1 MRHPGIAHG
10 PLELLG
16 ADQAA
21 RIIESGL
28 DGRRLFARK
37 KKFVKSR
44 VLLLVGA
51 PDDQAKARIVTGVGM
66 RERRAS
72 HRIIARAVER
82 HRQARN
88 CEFIAEGALRLN
100 QQRMGYAAMMTRI
113 VKETEHGVGGIA
125 RTDDRLLAQV
135 ELEHP
140 AVNLKA
146 MIDHIAT
153 Q

>member
-1 MRHPGIAHG
+1 
-10 PLELLG
+10 
-16 ADQAA
+16 
-21 RIIESGL
+21 
-28 DGRRLFARK
+28 
-37 KKFVKSR
+37 
-44 VLLLVGA
+44 
-51 PDDQAKARIVTGVGM
+51 M

-72 HRIIARAVER
+72 HRIVARAVER

-100 QQRMGYAAMMTRI
+100 QQRMSGAAMMTRI
-113 VKETEHGVGGIA
+113 VKETEHGVRGIA

-140 AVNLKA
+140 AVNLKV

-153 Q
+153 QSISENWGDDCLRDNDRRRRVGHEV